1 MCDFDCKI
9 TKNPPNRAY
18 LSAICADLY
27 GVRRADVSLLL
38 FIFVFIFE
46 EFFAFVKGEVA
57 GKE

>member
-9 TKNPPNRAY
+9 TKNPPNRVY

-57 GKE
+57 GK